1 MVIPAAG
8 STRSGVGRASALHA
22 TTTPIWIKNRHQALQ
37 HGCFADQINQPLV
50 PHDNHGHHLELGG
63 SLYWWRSQT
72 RDRNRARQ
80 VRSWFE
86 GLLVYPLPSQP
97 VCFHQDLTAR
107 APSMRSYCRII
118 ERMKCFDVFD
128 PHKIDRMN
136 FLTVPK

>member
-1 MVIPAAG
+1 TPSLHDALPISGRESRSTTSPTCSPGSSMVIPAAG

-63 SLYWWRSQT
+63 SLYWSRSQT

-80 VRSWFE
+80 LS
-86 GLLVYPLPSQP
+86 S
-97 VCFHQDLTAR
+97 
-107 APSMRSYCRII
+107 
-118 ERMKCFDVFD
+118 
-128 PHKIDRMN
+128 
-136 FLTVPK
+136 